1 MDLKLQVNKSI
12 SRLKELWNIKLFQI
26 AIIFNFIYI
35 IIAIFMTIFSDSV
48 DFEVYFTVG
57 KIFLNNIGDLYNP
70 LNYPPDLPF
79 RYFPLSALFFLPYSL
94 LDIKFAAILFNL
106 INFFLNIL
114 ISLIIYKIIL
124 LMRGNVMS
132 EKDEQRAIKY
142 ISLFLMGFPQLS
154 NYVLGQINLY
164 CCLFI
169 LLSLYIFLKYSSL
182 KWDFIASLILGIS
195 ILIKPI
201 AILMIPFLIIMRY
214 DFETKKFSFN
224 LKRTIIRIFGILIP
238 LAINIIPFLLYPS
251 LLQGFISLNLTS
263 DYTVTIN
270 FSISLTKNITNFFIF
285 YGLPFNQEFI
295 FLGLLLLFGASAFI
309 VIIFKENKQNAL
321 IINYT
326 FGILVMFI
334 TYFDTWDHHLLILT
348 PLLIILLF
356 YLPDDSEITKRFINP
371 GFYVLNFL
379 NLLFIGLWVIL
390 MSIFPFNFV
399 GTIFLIVVFIGMSKY
414 CINNR
419 KNIE

>member
-1 MDLKLQVNKSI
+1 M
-12 SRLKELWNIKLFQI
+12 
-26 AIIFNFIYI
+26 
-35 IIAIFMTIFSDSV
+35 
-48 DFEVYFTVG
+48 
-57 KIFLNNIGDLYNP
+57 
-70 LNYPPDLPF
+70 
-79 RYFPLSALFFLPYSL
+79 
-94 LDIKFAAILFNL
+94 LDIKFAAILFNI

-114 ISLIIYKIIL
+114 ISIIIYKIL
-124 LMRGNVMS
+124 SHMKGTPMS

-169 LLSLYIFLKYSSL
+169 LLSLYIFLKLNSL
-182 KWDFIASLILGIS
+182 KWDFLGSLILGIS

-201 AILMIPFLIIMRY
+201 AILMIPFLVIVRY
-214 DFETKKFSFN
+214 DFKIKKFSYD
-224 LKRTIIRIFGILIP
+224 LKRTIIRISGILIP

-251 LLQGFISLNLTS
+251 LFQGFISLNLTS

-285 YGLPFNQEFI
+285 YRLPFNQEYI
-295 FLGLLLLFGASAFI
+295 FLGLLLFFGASAFI
-309 VIIFKENKQNAL
+309 VTIFKENKQNAL

-356 YLPDDSEITKRFINP
+356 YLPEDSEIAKKYINP
-371 GFYVLNFL
+371 SFYVLNFL

-399 GTIFLIVVFIGMSKY
+399 GTIFLIVIFLGISKY
-414 CINNR
+414 CINGR
-419 KNIE
+419 SRVVEV